1 MNRRKLELKEKIRR
15 EFMRLVIKILND
27 LNIRMSPE
35 YGYIIEDLVDFLFEL
50 ITMKEED
57 NNAESK

>member
-1 MNRRKLELKEKIRR
+1 MNRRKLELKERIRR
-15 EFMRLVIKILND
+15 EFTKLVIKILND

-50 ITMKEED
+50 ITMKEDQNE
-57 NNAESK
+57 NSSQ